1 LGERSS
7 PVETPP
13 VKKNGWLE
21 RERER
26 VCVCL
31 SPVKY
36 GRERERCWPVEMEP
50 GEEGRPTGREVG
62 VPKRERERESQRRN

>member
-1 LGERSS
+1 
-7 PVETPP
+7 
-13 VKKNGWLE
+13 
-21 RERER
+21 